1 MVDEVLADARQV
13 HDGRDAQ
20 GLGQPGGGDAGA
32 HQDDR
37 GADRAR
43 AEDDVAGADRR
54 QLAVR
59 EQLDADRAVALEED
73 PGDLGAGADLQVGQV
88 PGGGEVGGGGVHPLA
103 VHGVAGDDADAGLP
117 AAVEVVQLG
126 QAERDALVPERRV
139 DLVQSFARDPA
150 DGHRAAVAVEFG
162 GHARVGLDLPV
173 VREDVLPGPLGVA
186 EADPLREVAGQAAQG
201 DGAVDGRAAAH
212 DLAQLVGE
220 AAPQPAGSSRG
231 GLGDPGA
238 PLGAG
243 GHQVLQAAAAARR
256 LAR

>member
-1 MVDEVLADARQV
+1 MSVSSSKPLDMRDATVRQGRPAVHTPGLGFDQMTTEGVVDEVLADARQV

-126 QAERDALVPERRV
+126 QAERDALVPDAVSISCSPSRATRRMGTGPP
-139 DLVQSFARDPA
+139 SPWSSA
-150 DGHRAAVAVEFG
+150 GM
-162 GHARVGLDLPV
+162 
-173 VREDVLPGPLGVA
+173 PGS
-186 EADPLREVAGQAAQG
+186 D
-201 DGAVDGRAAAH
+201 
-212 DLAQLVGE
+212 
-220 AAPQPAGSSRG
+220 SISR
-231 GLGDPGA
+231 
-238 PLGAG
+238 
-243 GHQVLQAAAAARR
+243 
-256 LAR
+256 